1 MFTNRLVLGLL
12 AASTLACGG
21 ARSSGSSGTVP
32 SQYTQQVKGY
42 LDRLSDNAGKQGY
55 KRVVAGPV
63 YGSLNDDAK
72 ASHDMNVVGDR
83 EYVLFGA
90 CDNDCSDLD
99 LLIYDGAGDLVRRDV
114 ATDDRPVLIFTPKKS
129 GKYRIEVVMA
139 ACTDAP
145 CRYGLQLKS
154 K

>member
-1 MFTNRLVLGLL
+1 MRTNRIVVGLL
-12 AASTLACGG
+12 IASVAACGG
-21 ARSSGSSGTVP
+21 ARSAGSISAVP

-42 LDRLSDNAGKQGY
+42 LDNLSTNAGKQGY
-55 KRVVAGPV
+55 KRLVAGPV
-63 YGSLNDDAK
+63 YGSLADDAK
-72 ASHDMNVVGDR
+72 ASHEMTVVADR

-99 LLIYDGAGDLVRRDV
+99 MLIYDNSGDLVRRDV
-114 ATDDRPVLIFTPKKS
+114 ETDDRPVLIFTPKKS

-145 CRYGLQLKS
+145 CRYGLQLNS